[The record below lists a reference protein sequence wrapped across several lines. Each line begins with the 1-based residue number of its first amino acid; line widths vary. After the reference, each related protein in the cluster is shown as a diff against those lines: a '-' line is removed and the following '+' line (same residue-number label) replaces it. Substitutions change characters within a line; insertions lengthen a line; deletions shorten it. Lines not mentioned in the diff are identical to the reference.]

1 MNGSIHAMQNKWIT
15 SGALLAALAVATGA
29 FGAHALQALVSEK
42 AIKTWET
49 AVQYHI
55 FHAIAIV
62 VCGLL
67 QQYVQPQKLQLAA
80 RFFLIGLLLFS
91 GSLYAMVL
99 LQAVGLTSYR
109 WLGAITPLGG
119 FAFITGWVLL
129 ALTARSNR

>member
-1 MNGSIHAMQNKWIT
+1 MQNKWIT
-15 SGALLAALAVATGA
+15 SGAILAALAVATGA

-55 FHAIAIV
+55 FHAIALV

-67 QQYVQPQKLQLAA
+67 QQHAQPKKLQPAA
-80 RFFLIGLLLFS
+80 GFFLMGLLLFS
-91 GSLYAMVL
+91 GSLYTMVL

-109 WLGAITPLGG
+109 WLGAITPFGG
-119 FAFITGWVLL
+119 LAFITGWVLL
-129 ALTARSNR
+129 ALSIRANR